1 MSSSRPAKPT
11 IPQRLTDRKREAI
24 VRAAVDEFRSAGFD
38 ATSMD
43 RIAAAAGVSKR
54 TVYNHFPSKDELFGL
69 TLEHLWESSAG
80 SEDLAYRAD
89 LPLDKQ
95 LRQLLMQKLELLGD
109 PSFIDLARVAMAE
122 IIHSPERAQAIVCR
136 MGEKETGVTA
146 WIRAAIADGR
156 LIEVDVDFA
165 GHQLQG
171 LVKSFAFWPQV
182 TLGQPPLAQAER
194 RRVADSAVAMFLGCY
209 ARPAPQ
215 SEMTAVMRK

>member
-1 MSSSRPAKPT
+1 MTQA
-11 IPQRLTDRKREAI
+11 PQRLTDRKREAI
-24 VRAAVDEFRSAGFD
+24 VRAAVEEFRTAGYE

-69 TLEHLWESSAG
+69 MLEHLWDSSAA
-80 SEDLAYRAD
+80 SVDLAYRAD
-89 LPLDKQ
+89 LPLDQQ
-95 LRQLLMQKLELLGD
+95 LLQLLMQKLELLGD

-122 IIHSPERAQAIVCR
+122 IIHSPERAQGIVCR
-136 MGEKETGVTA
+136 MGEKEGGVTA

-156 LIEVDVDFA
+156 LAEVDPDFA

-182 TLGQPPLAQAER
+182 TLGQPPLAEAER
-194 RRVADSAVAMFLGCY
+194 QRVADSAVLMFLGCY
-209 ARPAPQ
+209 AIGSPRV
-215 SEMTAVMRK
+215 T